1 MFDNSNDTWTWECLF
16 HKPVWIQVCSPIYAI
31 AKILHAACAAWL
43 HDSTCEQP
51 AALFAKN
58 HLERVHILPGRN
70 GTSSTSK
77 VPNYSSTGYVTFQQG
92 CLCCPLVVTLL
103 RPYPTRRCH
112 RWHRLLHAPFSML
125 EFGSSCF
132 RTFLASDGLRQPKDH
147 GIFCPLSHAVNWA
160 RYRYRLV
167 KEPLEYQ
174 PLWTNLR
181 WLMVWNANPG
191 SSTNSTS
198 QPRSHSIT
206 SYFSYANLSELGDKN
221 SISASYEVH
230 KLKTRCQDVKHGLIN
245 SSRLN

>member
-1 MFDNSNDTWTWECLF
+1 M
-16 HKPVWIQVCSPIYAI
+16 
-31 AKILHAACAAWL
+31 LHAL
-43 HDSTCEQP
+43 HDSMTQP
-51 AALFAKN
+51 VNNRLLYSQKITSN
-58 HLERVHILPGRN
+58 ESISYLVEMEHHQLRKCLITPVLDMLLSSRVAFVAPLWSHSYDHIPHAGATV
-70 GTSSTSK
+70 G
-77 VPNYSSTGYVTFQQG
+77 
-92 CLCCPLVVTLL
+92 
-103 RPYPTRRCH
+103 
-112 RWHRLLHAPFSML
+112 HRLLHAPFSML

-147 GIFCPLSHAVNWA
+147 GIFRPLSHAVNWA